1 MTTVPSGARLRARR
15 RLLRQLAAA
24 PVILACPAIVFAA
37 ETPPARRFE
46 PRPGHWRTFEITTR
60 VELVDAKGPA
70 SVWLPVPCID
80 DAWQQSL
87 DSSWRSNGEAHWNAD
102 PASGVRLLETRF
114 APGTGGAYVEL
125 RSRVRTQDRAQDW
138 NRRDDVAVDPD
149 LTFWTRGSA
158 RLPVDGIVRRTAHH
172 ITDGARSDVQK
183 VQRIFDWIV
192 INTYREPK
200 VRGCGEGDIKAILES
215 GNLSGK
221 CADLNA
227 LFVGLCRAAGVP
239 ARDVYGLRVAPSA
252 FGYRE
257 IGANN
262 QANITGAQHCRAEV
276 FLRGYGWVA
285 MDPAD
290 VTKVMRMETSEW
302 IRNASHPL
310 VQPLRKGLF
319 GGWEGNWVAFNHAH
333 DVQLPGSRG
342 PRMGFLMYPV
352 AERDGARLDSYA
364 PDAFR
369 YRISAREV
377 DSPADLARP
386 A

>member
-1 MTTVPSGARLRARR
+1 MTTVDAGARLRVRR
-15 RLLRQLAAA
+15 SLLRHMVAA
-24 PVILACPAIVFAA
+24 PAALACPAMVFAA
-37 ETPPARRFE
+37 DATPPSRRFE
-46 PRPGHWRTFEITTR
+46 PSPGRWRAFDITTR
-60 VELVDAKGPA
+60 VELPDGAGA
-70 SVWLPVPCID
+70 AEVWLPLPCID
-80 DAWQQSL
+80 SPWQQSL
-87 DSSWRSNGEAHWNAD
+87 QSSYHSNGEARLTSDAT
-102 PASGVRLLETRF
+102 SGVRMLAVRF
-114 APGTGGAYVEL
+114 APGQQNATVEL
-125 RSRVRTQDRAQDW
+125 TSRVQTQDRAQSW
-138 NRRDDVAVDPD
+138 SERGNAQDPD
-149 LTFWTRGSA
+149 LDFWTRGSA

-172 ITDGARSDVQK
+172 ITEGARSDVQK

-227 LFVGLCRAAGVP
+227 LFVGLCRASGVP
-239 ARDVYGLRVAPSA
+239 ARDVYGVRVAPSA

-257 IGANN
+257 LGANN
-262 QANITGAQHCRAEV
+262 PANVSGAQHCRAEV
-276 FLRGYGWVA
+276 FLRGFGWVA

-310 VQPLRKGLF
+310 VLPLRKGLF

-342 PRMGFLMYPV
+342 HKLGFLMYPM
-352 AERDGARLDSYA
+352 AERDGVRLDSYA
-364 PDAFR
+364 PDIFR

-377 DSPADLARP
+377 TA
-386 A
+386 